1 MKDKKNWW
9 WFGRFSQHISNF
21 VTISDD
27 RTFPNI
33 ACGED
38 SEHRQYEV
46 EDGSDFDFVFG
57 GQSTLITKV
66 GNSIYL

>member
-1 MKDKKNWW
+1 M
-9 WFGRFSQHISNF
+9 
-21 VTISDD
+21 ISDD

-33 ACGED
+33 ACGEN

-46 EDGSDFDFVFG
+46 GSDFDFVFG

-66 GNSIYL
+66 SISIHI